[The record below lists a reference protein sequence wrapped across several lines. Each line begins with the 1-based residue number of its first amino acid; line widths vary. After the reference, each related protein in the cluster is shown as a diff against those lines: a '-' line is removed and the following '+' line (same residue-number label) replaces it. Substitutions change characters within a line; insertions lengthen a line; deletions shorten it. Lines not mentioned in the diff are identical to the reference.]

1 MLPLW
6 NFCQI
11 CRTAEALNSQ
21 AGATAYTHSVRI
33 NDIGRGGT
41 AREETLKYAT

>member
-11 CRTAEALNSQ
+11 CRTAEALDGQ
-21 AGATAYTHSVRI
+21 VGATVYTRSVRI
-33 NDIGRGGT
+33 NDIGHGDN
-41 AREETLKYAT
+41 AREETLKNAT